1 MKFTRLRV
9 TGFKSF
15 VDPAELRI
23 DAGLTGVIGP
33 NGCGKSNV
41 LEALRWVMGATSAKS
56 LRGGGMEDV
65 IFSGTAT
72 RPSRDRAEV
81 ILTIDNSDR
90 RAPARFNDADILEV
104 TRRIARGKGS
114 DYKINGEEVRAK
126 DVQLL
131 FADAGTGA
139 NSPALVRQGQ
149 ISELINA
156 KPENRR
162 RVLEEAAG
170 VAGLRARRHE
180 AQLRLNAAEA
190 NLDRLQE
197 VVDTL
202 QSRYEGLQK
211 QARQAGRYRKLSA
224 DIRELEAVLWLRR
237 WQEASEAAA
246 GAREH
251 LAACEALV
259 ADAARIAAAA
269 THAAEA
275 AAHAVA
281 PLREREA
288 QASAAL
294 RLLERERDT
303 LERDIELANATITR
317 LTARLEELAINKA
330 RETEL
335 SDEAAQSLERVR
347 LSLKTLHAE
356 LANDAELQT
365 KAEAAMAEAD
375 SKRSNAEQALDQ
387 AGARL
392 AEVRAVR
399 EAARRDADR
408 AREQYE
414 SLRRE
419 ANEAAIRA
427 AELPDND
434 GPGLASLESAVN
446 EAAAAAEAAQAFLAE
461 TEEAARAL
469 NEAASLARDSL
480 RSAEAET
487 QALAREAES
496 LRRLVASGDNE
507 GGLVEQVRAKPG
519 TEKALAAALG
529 DDLEAGL
536 AAEAPRRWTGT
547 SALPPALPSGV
558 TALSELVE
566 APAALKA
573 RLESIGLVDQVD
585 LDRLAGL
592 LKPGQR
598 LVTLAGDLRRW
609 DGFAADAGAPSSA
622 AIRLETRNRLDAVLN
637 ELAAAGERESAARAR
652 HDKAAQASSEGT
664 SRLRNA
670 RETLDKAYGLA
681 REAERTLSE
690 GREAAVRAEARRA
703 NLADTARRLDTEAAG
718 AKDTLERAERSLD
731 HAVNADDGSVA
742 LEHARTSA
750 ERARAAAADAR
761 AALESVRRDAQS
773 RRHRIAGLDREEAD
787 WSRRAQSAIER
798 LSEISTAEVETRYA
812 LAEAEAAPAQLNER
826 QSLIFDQLS
835 EAESRARLAQAE
847 VGIAETALREADSTL
862 RAAEREAGSAREARA
877 AAAATLEGAQTRIG
891 ETAERLADA
900 TGETPEALQA
910 RSAQSDF
917 VSLSSNELERRL
929 DEARLSR
936 ERLGAVNLRAD
947 EEAEEL
953 TSERDRLTAERDD
966 LVQAVARLRKAVDTL
981 SREGRARLLAAF
993 EVVDGH
999 FRQLFS
1005 TLFGGGEAE
1014 LRLTE
1019 HDDPLEAGLEI
1030 MACPP
1035 GKKME
1040 TMSLMSGGEQA
1051 LTATALIFAVF
1062 LSNPAPV
1069 CVLDE
1074 VDAPLDDANVDRF
1087 CRMLEEMRELT
1098 DTRFLIITHNPV
1110 TMSRMD
1116 RLFGVT
1122 MGEQGVSQL
1131 VSVNLRAAEA
1141 LLAAE

>member
-72 RPSRDRAEV
+72 RPARDRAEV

-104 TRRIARGKGS
+104 TRRITRGKGS

-180 AQLRLNAAEA
+180 AQLRLNAAET

-237 WQEASEAAA
+237 WQEASEAAS
-246 GAREH
+246 GARDH
-251 LAACEALV
+251 LAACETLV
-259 ADAARIAAAA
+259 ADAARIAASA
-269 THAAEA
+269 TSAAEA
-275 AAHAVA
+275 AANAVA

-288 QASAAL
+288 EASAAL

-303 LERDIELANATITR
+303 LERDIDQAKANIAR
-317 LTARLEELAINKA
+317 LTARLEELDISKA

-335 SDEAAQSLERVR
+335 SQEATQSLERVR
-347 LSLKTLHAE
+347 GSLKTLRDE
-356 LANDAELQT
+356 LAGDAEAQAR
-365 KAEAAMAEAD
+365 AETAMAEAE
-375 SKRSNAEQALDQ
+375 KQRSEAEKTLD
-387 AGARL
+387 AASARL
-392 AEVRAVR
+392 AEVKAARD
-399 EAARRDADR
+399 AARRDTDN
-408 AREQYE
+408 ARRRHET
-414 SLRRE
+414 LRRE
-419 ANEAAIRA
+419 ADEAAARA
-427 AELPDND
+427 AEQPDHE
-434 GPGLASLESAVN
+434 GPGLEALENAVA
-446 EAAAAAEAAQAFLAE
+446 EAGADTEKAAEAFAKAEQAAHVQ
-461 TEEAARAL
+461 A
-469 NEAASLARDSL
+469 EAASTSRDAL
-480 RSAEAET
+480 RAAEAET
-487 QALAREAES
+487 QSLSREADS
-496 LRRLVASGDNE
+496 LRRLVASGDNDD
-507 GGLVEQVRAKPG
+507 GLVEQVRAKPG

-536 AAEAPRRWTGT
+536 SAGAARRWTGT

-558 TALSELVE
+558 TALSEVVE
-566 APAALKA
+566 APSELKA
-573 RLESIGLVDQVD
+573 RLESIGLVDEAD
-585 LDRLAGL
+585 LDRLAGF

-598 LVTLAGDLRRW
+598 LVTLDGALRRW
-609 DGFAADAGAPSSA
+609 DGFAANAGAPSSA
-622 AIRLETRNRLDAVLN
+622 AIRLETRNRLETILSELDAARKREADARSEHDRAGL
-637 ELAAAGERESAARAR
+637 AAGEASTALRA
-652 HDKAAQASSEGT
+652 
-664 SRLRNA
+664 
-670 RETLDKAYGLA
+670 A
-681 REAERTLSE
+681 REALDGSQRRVRDAERALAD

-703 NLADTARRLDTEAAG
+703 NLADTARRLESEAAG
-718 AKDTLERAERSLD
+718 AKDALERAEASLKATMD
-731 HAVNADDGSVA
+731 ADDGSVA
-742 LEHARTSA
+742 LEQARTGA
-750 ERARAAAADAR
+750 ERARAVAADAR

-773 RRHRIAGLDREEAD
+773 RRHRIAGLEREEAE
-787 WSRRAQSAIER
+787 WSRRADSAAGR
-798 LSEISTAEVETRYA
+798 LAEINTAESETRTA
-812 LAEAEAAPAQLNER
+812 LAEANAAPAQLEER
-826 QSLIFDQLS
+826 RTAIFDQLG
-835 EAESRARLAQAE
+835 EAESRARLARSEVEAAE
-847 VGIAETALREADSTL
+847 AALREADATL

-877 AAAATLEGAQTRIG
+877 AAAATLEGAQTRIA
-891 ETAERLADA
+891 ETAQRLADA
-900 TGETPEALQA
+900 TGETPEALQT
-910 RSAQSDF
+910 RSSQSEY
-917 VSLSSNELERRL
+917 VNLSSAELERRL

-966 LVQAVARLRKAVDTL
+966 LVEAVARLRKAVDTL

>member
-72 RPSRDRAEV
+72 RPARDRAEV
-81 ILTIDNSDR
+81 ILSIDNSDR

-104 TRRIARGKGS
+104 TRRITRGKGS

-180 AQLRLNAAEA
+180 AQLRLNAAET

-237 WQEASEAAA
+237 WHEASEAAIS
-246 GAREH
+246 AREH

-259 ADAARIAAAA
+259 ADAASLAASA
-269 THAAEA
+269 TSAAEA
-275 AAHAVA
+275 AANAVA

-288 QASAAL
+288 EASAAL

-303 LERDIELANATITR
+303 LERDIDQARANIER
-317 LTARLEELAINKA
+317 LTARLEELAVNKA
-330 RETEL
+330 REAEL
-335 SDEAAQSLERVR
+335 SQEAAQSLERVR
-347 LSLKTLHAE
+347 TSLKTLQDE
-356 LANDAELQT
+356 LAGDAEAQAR
-365 KAEAAMAEAD
+365 AEAAMTDAETR
-375 SKRSNAEQALDQ
+375 RSQAEQKLDE
-387 AGARL
+387 ASARL
-392 AEVRAVR
+392 AEVKAAR
-399 EAARRDADR
+399 EAARRDADN
-408 AREQYE
+408 ARRRHET
-414 SLRRE
+414 LRRE
-419 ANEAAIRA
+419 ADEAAARA
-427 AELPDND
+427 AELPESD
-434 GPGLASLESAVN
+434 GPSLQELESAVS
-446 EAAAAAEAAQAFLAE
+446 EAGIAAEKAAEAFAE
-461 TEEAARAL
+461 AEEAAQTQTD
-469 NEAASLARDSL
+469 AANTARDAL
-480 RSAEAET
+480 RAAEAET
-487 QALAREAES
+487 QSLSREADS
-496 LRRLVASGDNE
+496 LRRLVASGDNDD
-507 GGLVEQVRAKPG
+507 GLVEQVRAKPG

-536 AAEAPRRWTGT
+536 SAEAARRWTGT

-558 TALSELVE
+558 TALSEVID
-566 APAALKA
+566 APSALKA
-573 RLESIGLVDQVD
+573 RLESIGLVDEAD
-585 LDRLAGL
+585 LDRLADL

-598 LVTLAGDLRRW
+598 LVTMEGALRRW
-609 DGFAADAGAPSSA
+609 DGFAANAGAPSSA
-622 AIRLETRNRLDAVLN
+622 AIRLETRNRLETILA
-637 ELAAAGERESAARAR
+637 ELEAARTREASAR
-652 HDKAAQASSEGT
+652 AEHDKAAQSASGSAT
-664 SRLRNA
+664 ALRA
-670 RETLDKAYGLA
+670 A
-681 REAERTLSE
+681 REALDEAQRNVRETERVLSE

-703 NLADTARRLDTEAAG
+703 NLTDTARRLDTEASG
-718 AKDTLERAERSLD
+718 AKDALERAESALKAAMD
-731 HAVNADDGSVA
+731 ADDGSVA
-742 LEHARTSA
+742 LEAARTLA

-761 AALESVRRDAQS
+761 AALESARRDAQS
-773 RRHRIAGLDREEAD
+773 RRHRIAGLEREEAE
-787 WSRRAQSAIER
+787 WSRRAQSAAER
-798 LSEISTAEVETRYA
+798 LTGINS
-812 LAEAEAAPAQLNER
+812 AEAETRSALGDAEAVPARLEDR
-826 QSLIFDQLS
+826 RSVIFDQLG
-835 EAESRARLAQAE
+835 EAESRARLARSE
-847 VGIAETALREADSTL
+847 VEAAETALREADTTL
-862 RAAEREAGSAREARA
+862 RAAEREASSAREARA
-877 AAAATLEGAQTRIG
+877 AAAATLEGTQTRIT

-900 TGETPEALQA
+900 TGETPQALQT
-910 RSAQSDF
+910 RSGQSEYAN
-917 VSLSSNELERRL
+917 LSSAELERRL
-929 DEARLSR
+929 DETRLSR

-966 LVQAVARLRKAVDTL
+966 LVEAVARLRKAVDTL

>member
-41 LEALRWVMGATSAKS
+41 LESLRWVMGATSAKS
-56 LRGGGMEDV
+56 LRGDGMEDV
-65 IFSGTAT
+65 IFSGTAK
-72 RPSRDRAEV
+72 RPARDRAEV
-81 ILTIDNSDR
+81 ILTIDNTDR

-104 TRRIARGKGS
+104 TRKITRGKGS

-211 QARQAGRYRKLSA
+211 QARQAGRYRKLSSE
-224 DIRELEAVLWLRR
+224 IRELEAVLWLRR
-237 WQEASEAAA
+237 WHEASEAAVS
-246 GAREH
+246 ARTH
-251 LAACEALV
+251 LEACEALV
-259 ADAARIAAAA
+259 GEAARVAASA
-269 THAAEA
+269 TSAAEQA
-275 AAHAVA
+275 SNAVA

-288 QASAAL
+288 ETSAAL

-303 LERDIELANATITR
+303 LDRDIDQAKATIAR
-317 LTARLEELAINKA
+317 LTARLEELATSKA
-330 RETEL
+330 REAEL
-335 SDEAAQSLERVR
+335 STEASQSLERVQA
-347 LSLKTLHAE
+347 SLKSLK
-356 LANDAELQT
+356 DELQGDT
-365 KAEAAMAEAD
+365 ALQAKAEAAMAEAD
-375 SKRSNAEQALDQ
+375 ARRNEAERALDA
-387 AGARL
+387 AGAKL
-392 AEVRAVR
+392 AEVRAAR
-399 EAARRDADR
+399 DAARREAET
-408 AREQYE
+408 ARRRHEA
-414 SLRRE
+414 LRRE
-419 ANEAAIRA
+419 ADEAAARA
-427 AELPDND
+427 AQAEAED
-434 GPGLASLESAVN
+434 GPGLGELEAVLTSAQSAAETAATALTGAESEAERLN
-446 EAAAAAEAAQAFLAE
+446 AAAS
-461 TEEAARAL
+461 T
-469 NEAASLARDSL
+469 ARDAL
-480 RSAEAET
+480 RSAQADA
-487 QALAREAES
+487 QALSREAES
-496 LRRLVASGDNE
+496 LRRLVAAGSQDD
-507 GGLVEQVRAKPG
+507 GLVEQVRAKPG

-536 AAEAPRRWTGT
+536 DGDAPRRWTGT
-547 SALPPALPSGV
+547 SALPPALPSGI
-558 TALSELVE
+558 TALAELVE

-573 RLESIGLVDQVD
+573 RLESIGLVDEAD
-585 LDRLAGL
+585 LDRLAAVL
-592 LKPGQR
+592 RPGQR
-598 LVTLAGDLRRW
+598 LVTLDGALRRW
-609 DGFAADAGAPSSA
+609 DGFAANAGAPSGA
-622 AIRLETRNRLDAVLN
+622 AIRLETRNRLDALLK
-637 ELAAAGERESAARAR
+637 ELETAA
-652 HDKAAQASSEGT
+652 
-664 SRLRNA
+664 
-670 RETLDKAYGLA
+670 A
-681 REAERTLSE
+681 REAEARAAHETAAEAATSASNALGDARRAFESAQGETRKAERALAE

-703 NLADTARRLDTEAAG
+703 NLADTARRLESEAVAAAEALQKAEAA
-718 AKDTLERAERSLD
+718 LD
-731 HAVNADDGSVA
+731 AAQNSDDGSDA
-742 LEHARTSA
+742 LEQARTAA

-773 RRHRIAGLDREEAD
+773 RRHRIAGLEREEAD
-787 WSRRAQSAIER
+787 WSRRAQSAAQR
-798 LSEISTAEVETRYA
+798 LSDIHASEAETRTA
-812 LAEAEAAPAQLNER
+812 LDEAEALPGQLEER
-826 QSLIFDQLS
+826 RSIIFDQLG
-835 EAESRARLAQAE
+835 EAESRARLARAE
-847 VGIAETALREADSTL
+847 VEAAEAALRDADSTL

-877 AAAATLEGAQTRIG
+877 AAAATLEGAEARIT

-900 TGETPEALQA
+900 TGETPEALQT
-910 RSAQSDF
+910 RSGQSEF
-917 VSLSSNELERRL
+917 ASLSSGELERRL

-953 TSERDRLTAERDD
+953 TSERDRLTAERED
-966 LVQAVARLRKAVDTL
+966 LVEAVARLRKAVDTL

-993 EVVDGH
+993 DVVDGH
-999 FRQLFS
+999 FRKLFS

-1030 MACPP
+1030 LACPP
-1035 GKKME
+1035 GKKLE

>member
-259 ADAARIAAAA
+259 ADATRIAASA
-269 THAAEA
+269 THAAETA
-275 AAHAVA
+275 ANAVT

-288 QASAAL
+288 EASAAL

-303 LERDIELANATITR
+303 LERDIHLANANIAR
-317 LTARLEELAINKA
+317 LTSRLEELANSRA

-335 SDEAAQSLERVR
+335 SDEAGQSLERVR
-347 LSLKTLHAE
+347 ASLKTLHAE
-356 LANDAELQT
+356 LANDTELQAR
-365 KAEAAMAEAD
+365 AEAAMAEAD
-375 SKRSNAEQALDQ
+375 ARRSKAEQALDQ
-387 AGARL
+387 AAAHL
-392 AEVRAVR
+392 AEVRAAR

-408 AREQYE
+408 ARQLYE

-419 ANEAAIRA
+419 ADEAAVRA

-434 GPGLASLESAVN
+434 GPRLDVLENAVI
-446 EAAAAAEAAQAFLAE
+446 EAAAAAEAAQALLAE
-461 TEEAARAL
+461 TEQAARTL
-469 NEAASLARDSL
+469 DEAASSARDSL

-536 AAEAPRRWTGT
+536 AAADPRRWTGT
-547 SALPPALPSGV
+547 AALPPALPSGV
-558 TALSELVE
+558 TALSEIIQ

-573 RLESIGLVDQVD
+573 RLESIGLVEPGD

-598 LVTLAGDLRRW
+598 LVTLEGDLRRW

-637 ELAAAGERESAARAR
+637 ELTSAGERESAARTR
-652 HDKAAQASSEGT
+652 HDTAAQAANDAASG
-664 SRLRNA
+664 LRNA
-670 RETLDKAYGLA
+670 RDALDSAHRSA
-681 REAERTLSE
+681 REAERALSE

-703 NLADTARRLDTEAAG
+703 NLVDTARRLDTEAAA
-718 AKDTLERAERSLD
+718 AKDALERAERSLD
-731 HAVNADDGSVA
+731 HAGNTDDGSVA
-742 LEHARTSA
+742 LEEARTLA
-750 ERARAAAADAR
+750 ERTRAAAADAR

-787 WSRRAQSAIER
+787 WSRRAQSAAER
-798 LSEISTAEVETRYA
+798 LTQIRTAEAETRDA
-812 LAEAEAAPAQLNER
+812 LAEAEAAPARLNER
-826 QSLIFDQLS
+826 RSLIFDQLG
-835 EAESRARLAQAE
+835 EAESRARLAQTE
-847 VGIAETALREADSTL
+847 VGTAETALREADSTL
-862 RAAEREAGSAREARA
+862 RAAEREASSARESRA
-877 AAAATLEGAQTRIG
+877 AAAATLQGAQTRIS

-900 TGETPEALQA
+900 TGETPEALQT
-910 RSAQSDF
+910 RSGQSDL
-917 VSLSSNELERRL
+917 VSLSSSELERRL
-929 DEARLSR
+929 DETRLAR

-993 EVVDGH
+993 EVVDRH

-1087 CRMLEEMRELT
+1087 CRLLEEMRELT

>member
-41 LEALRWVMGATSAKS
+41 LESLRWVMGATSAKS
-56 LRGGGMEDV
+56 LRGDGMEDV
-65 IFSGTAT
+65 IFSGTAR
-72 RPSRDRAEV
+72 RPARDRAEV
-81 ILTIDNSDR
+81 TLTIDNSDR
-90 RAPARFNDADILEV
+90 RAPARFNDADTLEV
-104 TRRIARGKGS
+104 SRRITRGKGS

-237 WQEASEAAA
+237 WQEASEAAVS
-246 GAREH
+246 AREH

-259 ADAARIAAAA
+259 AEAAGVAAAA
-269 THAAEA
+269 TNAAETA
-275 AAHAVA
+275 SSAVG
-281 PLREREA
+281 PLREKEA
-288 QASAAL
+288 EASAAL

-303 LERDIELANATITR
+303 LERDIDQARSTIAR
-317 LTARLEELAINKA
+317 LTARLQELAASKA
-330 RETEL
+330 REAEL
-335 SDEAAQSLERVR
+335 LQESTQSLERVR
-347 LSLKTLHAE
+347 TALKTLQGE
-356 LANDAELQT
+356 LAGDAGLQAR
-365 KAEAAMAEAD
+365 AEAAMSDADRTRSAAEH
-375 SKRSNAEQALDQ
+375 ALD
-387 AGARL
+387 AASARL
-392 AEVRAVR
+392 AEVRAAR
-399 EAARRDADR
+399 DAARREADN
-408 AREQYE
+408 ARRRYE
-414 SLRRE
+414 TLRRE
-419 ANEAAIRA
+419 ADEAAARA
-427 AELPDND
+427 NELSELE
-434 GPGLASLESAVN
+434 GPGLETLESAVRDASAAF
-446 EAAAAAEAAQAFLAE
+446 EAASARQNAAEDAARIHNDAADAARDTLRAAEAEAQ
-461 TEEAARAL
+461 
-469 NEAASLARDSL
+469 SLG
-480 RSAEAET
+480 
-487 QALAREAES
+487 READS
-496 LRRLVASGDNE
+496 LRRLVASGSND
-507 GGLVEQVRAKPG
+507 GGLVEQVRARPG

-536 AAEAPRRWTGT
+536 SAADPRRWTGT
-547 SALPPALPSGV
+547 GALPPALPAGV
-558 TALSELVE
+558 TALSDVIE

-573 RLESIGLVDQVD
+573 RLESIGLVDDGD
-585 LDRLAGL
+585 LDRLAGA

-598 LVTLAGDLRRW
+598 LVTLEGALRRW

-622 AIRLETRNRLDAVLN
+622 AIRLETRNRLDATLK
-637 ELAAAGERESAARAR
+637 ELSQAREREAHARSVHETAAHQAAESAAA
-652 HDKAAQASSEGT
+652 
-664 SRLRNA
+664 LRQ
-670 RETLDKAYGLA
+670 A
-681 REAERTLSE
+681 REAVDQAQRTTRDAERALSE

-703 NLADTARRLDTEAAG
+703 NLLETARRLDTEAAS
-718 AKDTLERAERSLD
+718 ARETLERADAALLSAME
-731 HAVNADDGSVA
+731 ADDGSMA
-742 LEHARTSA
+742 LEEARTQA

-773 RRHRIAGLDREEAD
+773 RRHRIAGLEREEAD
-787 WSRRAQSAIER
+787 WSRRADSAAER
-798 LSEISTAEVETRYA
+798 LAGLNTAEAETRHA
-812 LAEAEAAPAQLNER
+812 LAEAETAPARLDER
-826 QSLIFDQLS
+826 RSLIFDQLG
-835 EAESRARLAQAE
+835 EAESRARLARSE
-847 VGIAETALREADSTL
+847 VEAAETALREADTVL

-877 AAAATLEGAQTRIG
+877 AAAATLEGAQTRIT

-900 TGETPEALQA
+900 TGETPEALQT
-910 RSAQSDF
+910 RSSQSEY
-917 VSLSSNELERRL
+917 VSLSSAELERRL

-953 TSERDRLTAERDD
+953 TGERDRLTRERDE
-966 LVQAVARLRKAVDTL
+966 LVEAVARLRKAIDTL

-1098 DTRFLIITHNPV
+1098 DTRFLVITHNPV